1 MKTNRFQ
8 HPTFVSSAISNL
20 NSNLKNTLLI
30 GMSDNTGKQILL
42 YDNENRMSDS
52 MIQWN
57 KNVVLCIL
65 FVYGFFFFKPSFEP
79 IPGESG
85 DSQQWTGK
93 IIILLA
99 GPVLHFYKN
108 TTGPLGES
116 QGLLQQTGFYFY
128 LPFYRRHFI
137 LNRGQVLCSAKMW
150 PLYLTALLKKKR
162 QRHILDWTG
171 PHMLCSTSITI
182 T

>member
-30 GMSDNTGKQILL
+30 GMFDNTGKPILR

-85 DSQQWTGK
+85 DSQQWPGK

-150 PLYLTALLKKKR
+150 PLYLTALLKKKGNG
-162 QRHILDWTG
+162 TY
-171 PHMLCSTSITI
+171 
-182 T
+182 

>member
-30 GMSDNTGKQILL
+30 GMFDNTGRPILL

-57 KNVVLCIL
+57 KNFVLCIL
-65 FVYGFFFFKPSFEP
+65 FVYGLFFFSNLHLNPSL
-79 IPGESG
+79 
-85 DSQQWTGK
+85 GK
-93 IIILLA
+93 VETHSSDQGKYIILLA

-150 PLYLTALLKKKR
+150 PLYLTALLKKKGNG
-162 QRHILDWTG
+162 TY
-171 PHMLCSTSITI
+171 
-182 T
+182 